1 MAKAWETLDS
11 VETPAGLLE
20 LRRRGKSEILVTLGN
35 GILMSSHSTRSE
47 EALATLGC
55 AAAAK
60 RDKARVLIGGLG
72 LGFTLRAA
80 LDYLPATARITV
92 AELNEPVVRWCRG
105 LASEVSGHALSDPRV
120 DVVVGDVRDVIQSS
134 PGHWDAIVLDLY
146 EGPHSR
152 IQGPSDHCYT
162 LSAFKQ
168 AYAALRPRGTY
179 AIWSEVADKAC
190 AKRVRQAGFTDV
202 QMKHPGR
209 GARSHVVYIASR
221 GAGRR

>member
-1 MAKAWETLDS
+1 MPPKAWETLDS

-60 RDKARVLIGGLG
+60 RDAPRVLIGGLG

-80 LDYLPATARITV
+80 LECLPASARITV

-105 LASEVSGHALSDPRV
+105 LAAEVSGRALSDPRV
-120 DVVVGDVRDVIQSS
+120 DVVIGDVRDVIQGS
-134 PGHWDAIVLDLY
+134 PGRWDAILLDLY

-162 LSAFKQ
+162 PTAYQQ
-168 AYAALRPRGTY
+168 AYAALRRAGTY

-190 AKRVRQAGFTDV
+190 AKRLKQAGFADV

-209 GARSHVVYIASR
+209 GSRSHVVYVAVR
-221 GAGRR
+221 GGQ